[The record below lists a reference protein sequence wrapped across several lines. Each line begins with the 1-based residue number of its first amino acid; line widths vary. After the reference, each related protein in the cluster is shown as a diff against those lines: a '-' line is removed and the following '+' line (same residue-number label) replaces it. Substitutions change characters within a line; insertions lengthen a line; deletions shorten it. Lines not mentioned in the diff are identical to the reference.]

1 MSSHTMS
8 LHGLADGLTDTF
20 PAANDA
26 PLARALLA
34 LLAQGE
40 RVTDEHLAAEIHRPV
55 REVTSALGG
64 WPNVQRDGGGRV
76 VAFSGLSLRPT
87 EHRFEVAGREL
98 FTWCAWDTLFLP
110 ALLDESAEV
119 RSTCPL
125 SRTPIQLRVGPGGVA
140 DPEPADVWVSFPPLA
155 TTSTADIVE
164 SFCCHV
170 HFIAGGDTA
179 QRWMREHP
187 GGRVL
192 DLRDA
197 YEVGQRATARLRPG
211 RKAAPE

>member
-1 MSSHTMS
+1 VRATHRS
-8 LHGLADGLTDTF
+8 
-20 PAANDA
+20 
-26 PLARALLA
+26 RALLA
-34 LLAQGE
+34 LLARGGP
-40 RVTDEHLAAEIHRPV
+40 VNDEQLATETHRPV

-64 WPNVQRDGGGRV
+64 WPNVQCDDGGAV

-98 FTWCAWDTLFLP
+98 ATWCAWDTLFLP
-110 ALLDESAEV
+110 ALLDEPAEV

-125 SRTPIQLRVGPGGVA
+125 SRTPVRLRVGPGGVA
-140 DPEPADVWVSFPPLA
+140 DAAPADVWASFPPLA

-170 HFIAGGDTA
+170 HFIAGHDAA
-179 QRWMREHP
+179 QRWVGEHA

-192 DLRDA
+192 DLDDA
-197 YEVGQRATARLRPG
+197 YEVGRRATARLRA
-211 RKAAPE
+211 RTKATE